1 MAPNTEEADSRAWHQ
16 LSQASEKQQE
26 LSLRLT

>member
-1 MAPNTEEADSRAWHQ
+1 MAPNTEEADSRARRQ

-26 LSLRLT
+26 RSLRLT